1 MFTNEST
8 GINANRVMVDDMV
21 AKGRRALAELESY
34 TQEQIDALCRIC
46 CEAFREHAEE
56 LAEEAV
62 AETGLGNV
70 ADKIAKNI
78 GSPDGVWYAI
88 KDKKSV
94 GIIGHDE
101 RRHLTFVAHP
111 KGIISCVIPTTNPNI
126 TILFNGVYA
135 LKGRNVILCAPHP
148 RAKKSTA
155 HTCRIFNDALRRAG
169 APDNIFQ
176 CVEEPNIELTQMMMA
191 ASDTVLGT
199 GGPSMVKAAYSS
211 GKPAYG
217 VGPGNSQT
225 IFDPEYDDLAKAVSQ
240 TVFGCKFDNGIIC
253 ACNRSFITPK
263 SISEKAVELMK
274 AEKDYYTDNPAVR
287 DRARALLFPN
297 GLGAINGE
305 PVGQSVQKIA
315 RMLELEIPA
324 DTSIIVI
331 KVDKYGTDEPLC
343 REKMVPLAVHIEC
356 GDVQEAIRIAKANLL
371 MEGVGHSSVIHSN
384 NKALIEAAAAALPV
398 SRLLI
403 NSPGV
408 FSANPALAN
417 GLCPTAT
424 LGCGSWSGCSVSENL
439 GYEQL
444 INISRIAYMYPESE
458 IPNHDTI
465 WNGSAVF

>member
-1 MFTNEST
+1 MDNQT
-8 GINANRVMVDDMV
+8 VVDELV
-21 AKGRRALAELESY
+21 KNGRKALQELESY
-34 TQEQIDALCRIC
+34 TQEQIDALCRAC
-46 CEAFREHAEE
+46 CLAFQKHAVE

-70 ADKIAKNI
+70 PDKIAKNT

-88 KDKKSV
+88 KEKKSV

-148 RAKKSTA
+148 RAKKSTI
-155 HTCRIFNDALRRAG
+155 HTCEIFREALREAG
-169 APDNIFQ
+169 APENIFQ
-176 CVEEPNIELTQMMMA
+176 CVEEPNIELTQLMMA

-199 GGPSMVKAAYSS
+199 GGPNMVKAAYSS

-225 IFDPEYDDLAKAVSQ
+225 IFDPDYDNLPAAVAQ
-240 TVFGCKFDNGIIC
+240 TIFGNKFDNGIIC
-253 ACNRSFITPK
+253 ACNRSFITPRAVTAK
-263 SISEKAVELMK
+263 VVELLKEQK
-274 AEKDYYTDNPAVR
+274 AFYVDDTSIR

-297 GLGAINGE
+297 GLGAINGK
-305 PVGQSVQKIA
+305 PVGQGVQTIA
-315 RMLELEIPA
+315 KMLGLEIPA

-331 KVDKYGTDEPLC
+331 KVDQYGANEPLC
-343 REKMVPLAVHIEC
+343 REKMVPLAVHIEAE
-356 GDVQEAIRIAKANLL
+356 DVRDAIRIAKANLL
-371 MEGVGHSSVIHSN
+371 VEGAGHSSVIHTN
-384 NKALIEAAAAALPV
+384 NRELVEYAACTLPV
-398 SRLLI
+398 SRMLV
-403 NSPGV
+403 NCPGV

-417 GLCPTAT
+417 GLVPTAT
-424 LGCGSWSGCSVSENL
+424 LGCGSWAGCSVSENL

-444 INISRIAYMYPESE
+444 INISRIAYVYPENE
-458 IPNHDTI
+458 IPNHEAI
-465 WNGSAVF
+465 WNGSAAF

>member
-1 MFTNEST
+1 MDNKALLDSM
-8 GINANRVMVDDMV
+8 IVKAR
-21 AKGRRALAELESY
+21 KALAELEPY
-34 TQEQIDALCRIC
+34 TQEQIDEFCRVC
-46 CEAFREHAEE
+46 CEAFAAHAEE

-70 ADKIAKNI
+70 PDKIAKNT

-88 KDKKSV
+88 KGKKSV
-94 GIIGHDE
+94 GIIGYDE
-101 RRHLTFVAHP
+101 KHHLTLVAHP

-135 LKGRNVILCAPHP
+135 LKGKNVVLCAPHP
-148 RAKKSTA
+148 RAKKSTV
-155 HTCRIFNDALRRAG
+155 HTCQIFNEALKKAG

-176 CVEEPNIELTQMMMA
+176 VIEEPNIELTQMMMA

-199 GGPSMVKAAYSS
+199 GGPNMVKAAYSS

-225 IFDPEYDDLAKAVSQ
+225 IFDPEYDNLPMAVGQ

-253 ACNRSFITPK
+253 ACNRAFITPK
-263 SISEKAVELMK
+263 SISAKVVELMK
-274 AEKDYYTDNPAVR
+274 DEKVFYVDDPAIR
-287 DRARALLFPN
+287 DRARQLLFPN
-297 GLGAINGE
+297 GLGPINGK
-305 PVGQSVQKIA
+305 PVGQSVQDIA
-315 RMLELEIPA
+315 KMLELDIPE

-356 GDVQEAIRIAKANLL
+356 EDVEEAIKIAKANLL
-371 MEGVGHSSVIHSN
+371 MEGAGHSSVVHTN
-384 NKALIEAAAAALPV
+384 NKKLVERIACELPV
-398 SRLLI
+398 SRLLV

-417 GLCPTAT
+417 GLHPTAT
-424 LGCGSWSGCSVSENL
+424 LGCGSWAGCSVSQNL
-439 GYEQL
+439 GYEEL
-444 INISRIAYMYPESE
+444 INISRVAYVYPENE
-458 IPNHDTI
+458 IPDHDAI
-465 WNGSAVF
+465 WNGTAEF

>member
-1 MFTNEST
+1 MDNQAVINEM
-8 GINANRVMVDDMV
+8 I
-21 AKGRRALAELESY
+21 AKGRKALAELESY
-34 TQEQIDALCRIC
+34 TQEQIDELCRVC

-70 ADKIAKNI
+70 PDKIMKNT

-88 KDKKSV
+88 KNKKSV
-94 GIIGHDE
+94 GIIGYDE
-101 RRHLTFVAHP
+101 RRHLAYVAHP

-148 RAKKSTA
+148 RAKKSTV
-155 HTCRIFNDALRRAG
+155 HTCQIFAGALKKAG

-199 GGPSMVKAAYSS
+199 GGPNMV
-211 GKPAYG
+211 KPAYG

-225 IFDPEYDDLAKAVSQ
+225 IFDPAYDKLPMAVGQ

-263 SISEKAVELMK
+263 AISAQVVELMK
-274 AEKDYYTDNPAVR
+274 GEKVYYTDDPAVR
-287 DRARALLFPN
+287 DRARELLFPN
-297 GLGAINGE
+297 GLGPINGK
-305 PVGQSVQKIA
+305 PVGQGVQDIA
-315 RMLELEIPA
+315 KMLDLEIPE
-324 DTSIIVI
+324 DTSIIVV
-331 KVDKYGTDEPLC
+331 KVDKYGTEEPLC
-343 REKMVPLAVHIEC
+343 REKMLPLAVHIEC
-356 GDVQEAIRIAKANLL
+356 EDLEEALKIAKANLR
-371 MEGVGHSSVIHSN
+371 MEGAGHSSVIHSN
-384 NKALIEAAAAALPV
+384 DKAFIERAACGLPV

-424 LGCGSWSGCSVSENL
+424 LGCGSWAGCSVSENL
-439 GYEQL
+439 GFEQL
-444 INISRIAYMYPESE
+444 INVSRIAYVYPENE
-458 IPNHDTI
+458 IPDHDAVWT
-465 WNGSAVF
+465 GSAEY

>member
-1 MFTNEST
+1 MDNKALLD
-8 GINANRVMVDDMV
+8 GMIVKAR
-21 AKGRRALAELESY
+21 KALAELEPY
-34 TQEQIDALCRIC
+34 TQEQIDELCRVC
-46 CEAFREHAEE
+46 CEAFAAHAEE

-70 ADKIAKNI
+70 PDKIAKNT

-88 KDKKSV
+88 KGKKSV
-94 GIIGHDE
+94 GIIGYDE
-101 RRHLTFVAHP
+101 KHHLTLVAHP

-135 LKGRNVILCAPHP
+135 LKGKNVVLCAPHP
-148 RAKKSTA
+148 RAKKSTV
-155 HTCRIFNDALRRAG
+155 HTCQIFNEALKKAG

-176 CVEEPNIELTQMMMA
+176 VIEEPNIELTQMMMA

-199 GGPSMVKAAYSS
+199 GGPNMVKAAYSS

-225 IFDPEYDDLAKAVSQ
+225 IFDPEYDNLPMAVGQ

-253 ACNRSFITPK
+253 ACNRAFITPK
-263 SISEKAVELMK
+263 SISAKVVELMK
-274 AEKDYYTDNPAVR
+274 AEKVFYVDDPAIR
-287 DRARALLFPN
+287 DRARQLLFPN
-297 GLGAINGE
+297 GLGPINGK
-305 PVGQSVQKIA
+305 PVGQSVQDIA
-315 RMLELEIPA
+315 KMLELNIPE

-356 GDVQEAIRIAKANLL
+356 EDVEEAIKIAKANLL
-371 MEGVGHSSVIHSN
+371 MEGAGHSSVVHTN
-384 NKALIEAAAAALPV
+384 NKKLIERIACELPV
-398 SRLLI
+398 SRLLV

-417 GLCPTAT
+417 GLHPTAT
-424 LGCGSWSGCSVSENL
+424 LGCGSWAGCSVSQNL
-439 GYEQL
+439 GYEEL
-444 INISRIAYMYPESE
+444 INISRVAYVYPENE
-458 IPNHDTI
+458 IPDHDAI
-465 WNGSAVF
+465 WNGNAEF